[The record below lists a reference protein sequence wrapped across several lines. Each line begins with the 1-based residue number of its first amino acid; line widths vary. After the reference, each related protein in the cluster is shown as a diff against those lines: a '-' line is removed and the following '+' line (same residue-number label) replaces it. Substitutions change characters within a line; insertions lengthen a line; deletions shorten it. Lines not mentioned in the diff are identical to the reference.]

1 MFRLRWSVLDPG
13 RERMSG
19 FSSVLRFRPFW
30 HAKPGAGLLTKTMQ
44 RRNQMS
50 LTSYDRLFPNQDTMP
65 TGGFGNLI
73 ALPLQKVPR
82 RADNSVFVDDR
93 LEPFPDQ
100 WRYLTEIPRMEPPAV
115 ERLVQG
121 LERNGNVVGVRMSLV
136 DEDSPDD
143 PWLLPPSRRV
153 PEKPIVGPLPE

>member
-1 MFRLRWSVLDPG
+1 MERRHQVGLR
-13 RERMSG
+13 
-19 FSSVLRFRPFW
+19 
-30 HAKPGAGLLTKTMQ
+30 
-44 RRNQMS
+44 
-50 LTSYDRLFPNQDTMP
+50 SYDRLFPNQDTMP

-100 WRYLTEIPRMEPPAV
+100 WRYLTEIPRMEPLAV

-121 LERNGNVVGVRMSLV
+121 LERNGNLVGVRMCLV
-136 DEDSPDD
+136 DEDSTEGSMAPATIA
-143 PWLLPPSRRV
+143 PAAGEAHSWASS
-153 PEKPIVGPLPE
+153 